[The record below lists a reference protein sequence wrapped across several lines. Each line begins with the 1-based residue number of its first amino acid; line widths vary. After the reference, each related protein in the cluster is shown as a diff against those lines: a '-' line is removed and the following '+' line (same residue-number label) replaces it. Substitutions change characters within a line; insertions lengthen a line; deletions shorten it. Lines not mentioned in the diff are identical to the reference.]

1 MFLSV
6 KRLEGPEIVLDVGEK
21 AHLYFCCI
29 TWMLFV
35 GTSCHTSLKYHSW
48 RRVWFHLNSK
58 YNWKTNSVGIPNLCR
73 SDFYYPFF
81 LYCEKYVALK
91 TTHFKAHGY
100 WEWAVAL
107 WMTGS
112 TQVKFTAVTYANRV
126 RFQHLPS
133 SESEW
138 TNTQGKHS
146 QPFESIRWWIEV

>member
-6 KRLEGPEIVLDVGEK
+6 KRLEGPEIVLDVGGK

-35 GTSCHTSLKYHSW
+35 GTSCHISLKYHSW

-81 LYCEKYVALK
+81 LYCEKYVACYWKQHILRLMGIGSELWHYEWQEAHK
-91 TTHFKAHGY
+91 LNSQPWLMQTEWDFNTT
-100 WEWAVAL
+100 V
-107 WMTGS
+107 
-112 TQVKFTAVTYANRV
+112 
-126 RFQHLPS
+126 PS

-146 QPFESIRWWIEV
+146 QPFESIR